1 MKILKSP
8 NFSDRIFL
16 ISTFV
21 IFLGILKF
29 QRLPEMFSSILEKL
43 FPEFFRASGF
53 FKVPLFLNRNEKKL
67 TYIGQH
73 KNSLTTEKK
82 FKHWKTF
89 L

>member
-1 MKILKSP
+1 
-8 NFSDRIFL
+8 
-16 ISTFV
+16 
-21 IFLGILKF
+21 
-29 QRLPEMFSSILEKL
+29 MFSSILEKL

-73 KNSLTTEKK
+73 KNSLITEKK